1 MSKYLRALIAS
12 VLGTAAAV
20 ECFFFSD
27 GFNALNFTILFYVL
41 LLAFMMVVGL
51 PPRGS
56 KNRVL
61 HYFIFASI
69 LVISSTYTLFDNRG
83 LHFLN
88 GLSISVLIAILCLGR
103 IGEDRCAIG
112 SKGFVGELFSGFFV
126 RPLLCIPDPVR
137 GAMEFKKERLLQ
149 TEPAGTLT
157 DGRNAEEPEPVK
169 KRMVPIIL
177 QILAAL
183 MIGLPLVLILA
194 VLLASSDAVFADF
207 MEGIIKKLDTEFF
220 ANVILRLI
228 LFVIV
233 IPFMASTMFSYK
245 NHRLF
250 SQRFQSGYEEKPKLI
265 PEASAITI
273 LVLVNILYLIY
284 AAVQSVYLFGAWAD
298 RLPDGLTYAEYARKG
313 FFELAFV
320 SAINAI
326 MLLVSIR
333 YTNRRGKVGIAVRV
347 LSVVLIALSA
357 IQLASAFRRMALY
370 IEAYGLSEDRFLV
383 SAFMILMA
391 VLFLFL
397 GICEFKEKFP
407 LLKSSLITAV
417 AALLIVNFCVPNH
430 LVATYNVDRFLNGDL
445 ASLDID
451 YLKKSSADSVL
462 VLLDREEELM
472 ELENSKI
479 DEDLTA
485 LHDYISDRY
494 YDNHTG
500 DAFIDDTWK
509 SFNISSYRVLA
520 SSCLRPQSRPDS

>member
-27 GFNALNFTILFYVL
+27 GFNALNFTILFHVL

-61 HYFIFASI
+61 HYFIIASI
-69 LVISSTYTLFDNRG
+69 LVISSTYTLFDNQG

-112 SKGFVGELFSGFFV
+112 SKGFAGELFSGLFV
-126 RPLLCIPDPVR
+126 RPLVFIPDPVR
-137 GAMEFKKERLLQ
+137 DAIEIKKEHRLR
-149 TEPAGTLT
+149 TEPDGPLT
-157 DGRNAEEPEPVK
+157 DDRKSAEPEPVK
-169 KRMVPIIL
+169 KRVVPIFF
-177 QILAAL
+177 QILVAL

-207 MEGIIKKLDTEFF
+207 METIIKKLDTEFF
-220 ANVILRLI
+220 ARVILRLI
-228 LFVIV
+228 MFVFV
-233 IPFMASTMFSYK
+233 IPFMASTIFSYK
-245 NHRLF
+245 NHRLI
-250 SQRFQSGYEEKPKLI
+250 SQRFQSGYEEKTQLI
-265 PEASAITI
+265 PEASAITV

-326 MLLVSIR
+326 MLLIFIR
-333 YTNRRGKVGIAVRV
+333 YTNRRGKVGITVRI

-391 VLFLFL
+391 VLFIFL
-397 GICEFKEKFP
+397 GICEFKENFP

-417 AALLIVNFCVPNH
+417 AALLIVNFCIPNR
-430 LVATYNVDRFLNGDL
+430 LVATYNVDRYLKGDL

-451 YLKKSSADSVL
+451 YLKKSSADSIL
-462 VLLDREEELM
+462 VLLDREEELR

-479 DEDLTA
+479 DEDLSDVHT
-485 LHDYISDRY
+485 YITIYY

-500 DAFIDDTWK
+500 DALIDDTWK

-520 SSCLRPQSRPDS
+520 FNGLRPQSRPDS